1 MAPPSVADPRLATR
15 VATAV
20 VILVVLVA
28 MLFFAPPALWTLF
41 MLAIALLACW
51 EWSRLCGLAPRVEAA
66 YQLASGAL
74 GAVFWVMAVMRADA
88 AFTAAASTAFI
99 LATAFWILAAPLWLV
114 RRLRPSPVVCA
125 ASGWLVVWPTWFA
138 FVVLREWSPWLLLAV
153 AALVW
158 VADIAA
164 YFAGRR
170 FGRHKLA
177 PAVSPGKTWEG
188 VAGALAGVAV
198 YGVALSWIAHAQS
211 TPLSA
216 VFESA
221 LGVPVVAAMLGL
233 AALSVVGDL
242 LESWMKRGA
251 GVKDSSALLP
261 GHGGVLDRIDALTS
275 TLPVAALALSL
286 RVGGP

>member
-1 MAPPSVADPRLATR
+1 MLATR

-20 VILVVLVA
+20 VILIVLVA
-28 MLFFAPPALWTLF
+28 MLFFAPAAVWAIF
-41 MLAIALLACW
+41 VLAIALVACW
-51 EWSRLCGLAPRVEAA
+51 EWSRLCGLSARALA
-66 YQLASGAL
+66 LYQLASGAI
-74 GAVFWVMAVMRADA
+74 GAAFWVLAVIDTES

-99 LATAFWILAAPLWLV
+99 LAAVFWILAAPFWLAK
-114 RRLRPSPVVCA
+114 RLRPGGAVCA
-125 ASGWLVVWPTWFA
+125 AAGWLVVWPTWFA
-138 FVVLREWSPWLLLAV
+138 FVVLREWGPWLLLAV
-153 AALVW
+153 AAIVW

-188 VAGALAGVAV
+188 VAGALAGVAL
-198 YGVALSWIAHAQS
+198 YGVTLSWIAHAQS

-221 LGVPVVAAMLGL
+221 LGAPVIVAMLAL
-233 AALSVVGDL
+233 ALLSVVGDL

-275 TLPVAALALSL
+275 TLPIAALALSL